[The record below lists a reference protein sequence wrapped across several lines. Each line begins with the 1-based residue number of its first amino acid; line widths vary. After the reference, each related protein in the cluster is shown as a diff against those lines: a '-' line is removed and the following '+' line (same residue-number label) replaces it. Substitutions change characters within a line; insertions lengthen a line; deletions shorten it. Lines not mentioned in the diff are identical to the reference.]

1 MARRIV
7 MPPTLAQAA
16 ASAYTPAMRAIITA
30 ALLFAAPAAAAPAL
44 PPITLA
50 PSKGTALADL
60 VAGRDGRAPQLAG
73 VIGVVAS
80 RDRILRAEA
89 HGVAEFGSD
98 IAAARPLT
106 TDSVVRVAS
115 ISKLVVAIAVW
126 RLVEQGALDLDR
138 DVSLYLGWPLRN
150 PNVPD
155 RPVTL
160 RQLLSHTS
168 GIVDGPGYGFA
179 LEEQLRNRLTPQHW
193 GPGAPGGRFEYANL
207 NYGIIAT
214 VMEAAT
220 GERFDRLMTRLVLAP
235 LGIDAGYNW
244 QGASDAAVARAA
256 VLYRKGADEAHWDPA
271 GPWVPQVDDLHGQRS
286 PCPVRSTAGCDLA
299 AYVPGSNGTI
309 FSPQGGLRISL
320 TDLARIG
327 QLLLRRGEV
336 AIGNRSVRLL
346 KPATVKAMFTPVWQ
360 AGKGVPGDD
369 YHGQMLCYGAGPH
382 CLSGRAGATDQP
394 VKGARWWGH
403 LGEAYGLLAGLWVDQ
418 RRGRVIAYALTGTAA
433 DPFAAPRLRSHFSS
447 AEDIIMA
454 ELAR

>member
-1 MARRIV
+1 MRQTV
-7 MPPTLAQAA
+7 AQG
-16 ASAYTPAMRAIITA
+16 SGCAYRPGMRAIITA
-30 ALLFAAPAAAAPAL
+30 ALLLATHLLIAPALAAPAQ
-44 PPITLA
+44 PPVALA
-50 PSKGTALADL
+50 PSRGTALADL
-60 VAGRDGRAPQLAG
+60 AAGRDGRAPRLAG

-80 RDRILRAEA
+80 RARIVRAEA
-89 HGVAEFGSD
+89 HGLAD
-98 IAAARPLT
+98 IDVRRPLA

-126 RLVEQGALDLDR
+126 RLVEAGTLDLDR
-138 DVSLYLGWPLRN
+138 DVGLYLGWPLRH
-150 PNVPD
+150 PQFAD

-179 LEEQLRNRLTPQHW
+179 LEETLRDRLTPQHW

-235 LGIDAGYNW
+235 LGIDGGYNW

-271 GPWVPQVDDLHGQRS
+271 GPWVAQVDDLKGVRNA
-286 PCPVRSTAGCDLA
+286 CPVRSTSGCDLA
-299 AYVPGSNGTI
+299 AYVPGRNGTI

-320 TDLARIG
+320 IDLARIG
-327 QLLLRRGEV
+327 QLLLRGGEV
-336 AIGNRSVRLL
+336 AIGGESVRLL
-346 KPATVKAMFTPVWQ
+346 QPATVKAMLTPVWQ
-360 AGKGVPGDD
+360 TGRGVPGDD
-369 YHGQMLCYGAGPH
+369 YQGQMLCYGAGPQ
-382 CLSGRAGATDQP
+382 CLSGRAGASDQP

-403 LGEAYGLLAGLWVDQ
+403 LGEAYGLLAGLWIDQ
-418 RRGRVIAYALTGTAA
+418 RRRRVIAYALTGTAA
-433 DPFAAPRLRSHFSS
+433 DPFKAPRLVSSFTS

-454 ELAR
+454 ELAK